1 MNEKM
6 EKNRMIMPSVGVSA
20 TWQALQIMA
29 MAIAGMMS
37 LICLRNANKK
47 RCCFQ
52 STLDSEEPYQ
62 NHMSAVKT

>member
-1 MNEKM
+1 M
-6 EKNRMIMPSVGVSA
+6 EKNRMIMASVGVSA
-20 TWQALQIMA
+20 TWQALHIMA
-29 MAIAGMMS
+29 MAIA
-37 LICLRNANKK
+37 LRNANKK